1 MLQISEPGQSKKTR
15 PVIGID
21 LGTTNSLVAISSDGK
36 TVRYFTDEQG
46 RVTIPSVVHYGEV
59 VSVGYDVPKV
69 RGIDTVRS
77 VKRLMGRAADD
88 ADVLAYL
95 TRTGMAVDTESEGI
109 VRLLLGG
116 KWRTPVEVS
125 ADILR
130 YLKTR
135 AEAGLG
141 EPVFDAVITVPAY
154 FNDAARQAT
163 KDAARLA
170 GLNVLRLV
178 NEPTAAALA
187 YGLDKQAEGTFMIY
201 DLGGGTFDVS
211 ILKLTDGVFQVLA
224 TGGDAV
230 LGGDDIDAA
239 IAEALGEEDLPARIQ
254 AARVL
259 KEKLTTADVAE
270 VYPFTLTRAQLEQA
284 AMPYIR
290 RTLLIAEEVL
300 EDSGISADELSGIV
314 LVGGSTRMPLVRR
327 KVAEAFGREPLV
339 DIDPDKVVAHGAAL
353 QAAALGGQ
361 GRADMLL
368 LDVTPLSLGLET
380 MGGLVEK
387 IIPRNTPI
395 PITRAQ
401 EFTTFKDGQTG
412 MDIHVLQGERE
423 TVETCRSLARFRLS
437 GIPPLVAGQARVMVM
452 FSVDADGI
460 LTVRALE
467 QTTGTEQSV
476 QVKPSYG
483 LDEAEMIEMLK
494 SSITNARADVTE
506 RMVREARLEL
516 ERALE
521 AAQAAFNADKT
532 LLSLDDQQRLLADMA
547 TAKQA
552 LTLSVPDEIKQAM
565 ETLEDAFRTFAELRV
580 QEALKKAVVGKKI
593 QDVAN
598 G

>member
-1 MLQISEPGQSKKTR
+1 MLQISEPGASTQKRT
-15 PVIGID
+15 VVGID
-21 LGTTNSLVAISSDGK
+21 LGTTNSLVAAIKNGD
-36 TVRYFTDEQG
+36 VVFCPDAQG
-46 RVTIPSVVHYGEV
+46 NESIPSVVHYGQQV
-59 VSVGYDVPKV
+59 TVGHKVPFK
-69 RGIDTVRS
+69 RGIDTASS

-88 ADVLAYL
+88 DDVMAYL
-95 TRTGMAVDTESEGI
+95 TRTGLAVDTESESV

-116 KWRTPVEVS
+116 KWHTAVEVS

-130 YLKTR
+130 TLKKQ
-135 AEAGLG
+135 AETTLG

-163 KDAARLA
+163 KDAAHLA

-187 YGLDKQAEGTFMIY
+187 YGLDKKAEGTYMVY

-211 ILKLTDGVFQVLA
+211 ILKLSEGVFQVLA

-239 IAEALGEEDLPARIQ
+239 IADALGEEDYPARLQ
-254 AARVL
+254 AAKAL
-259 KEKLTTADVAE
+259 KEQLTTTEIAKVF
-270 VYPFTLTRAQLEQA
+270 PFTLTRDQLNHA
-284 AMPYIR
+284 AKPYVERTIR
-290 RTLLIAEEVL
+290 LAEDVL
-300 EDSGISADELSGIV
+300 DDAGLTAEALDGIV
-314 LVGGSTRMPLVRR
+314 LVGGSTRMPLVRTR
-327 KVAEAFGREPLV
+327 VTEAFGKAPLT

-353 QAAALGGQ
+353 QAAALGGD
-361 GRADMLL
+361 GASDMLL

-412 MDIHVLQGERE
+412 MDIHILQGERE
-423 TVETCRSLARFRLS
+423 TVEAGRSLAQFRLS
-437 GIPPLVAGQARVMVM
+437 GIPPMVAGSARIMVM
-452 FSVDADGI
+452 FSVDADGL
-460 LTVRALE
+460 LTVRAVE
-467 QTTGTEQSV
+467 QTTQTEQSV

-483 LDEAEMIEMLK
+483 LTEEQMIEMLK
-494 SSITNARADVTE
+494 SSITHARADVTE
-506 RMVREARLEL
+506 RMIREARLEL
-516 ERALE
+516 ERAIEASTAAMSADSGLLSE
-521 AAQAAFNADKT
+521 AAQ
-532 LLSLDDQQRLLADMA
+532 QQLIQDIQ
-547 TAKQA
+547 TAKEALA
-552 LTLSVPDEIKQAM
+552 LTEPDDIKAAMDALENAFRAFAEKRVESALKQAM
-565 ETLEDAFRTFAELRV
+565 
-580 QEALKKAVVGKKI
+580 VGKKI